1 MGKNELRHMQKKPS
15 LEQRVVS
22 QKNVLLAVMKELGR
36 QFRVFNI
43 RSNVVPTIG
52 PLIVYLIDQ

>member
-22 QKNVLLAVMKELGR
+22 QKNVLLAVMKELGK
-36 QFRVFNI
+36 QFRTLKI
-43 RSNVVPTIG
+43 RSNVVQTIG
-52 PLIVYLIDQ
+52 SLIVNLIDQ